1 MQKNLEPSKEKSCR
15 RGLKKGG
22 LDYIKLKK
30 PFGDMVAIPMRPHAL
45 LTSGMHTKSVFN
57 GNLAIS
63 DEDLLCE
70 IASNLVLALQKSTI

>member
-1 MQKNLEPSKEKSCR
+1 MQTRTEEEWIRLFEA
-15 RGLKKGG
+15 KKAFWRHDGN
-22 LDYIKLKK
+22 IK
-30 PFGDMVAIPMRPHAL
+30 RPHAL